1 MPLDHIPTDAQPRE
15 KLLAR
20 GAAALS
26 DAELLAL
33 LLRTGTAGKNVLLMA
48 QEVLG
53 VCGGMAGLLNA
64 SADQLKT
71 IKGLGGPAKRAELL
85 AVMELARRAVAQQ
98 MQQGAC
104 MNQSHLAAQYAQMHL
119 AHLPHECFAVLFL
132 DTQHHLICM
141 ETLFTGTLNHA
152 SVYPRE
158 VARRALHHHAA
169 SVILAHN
176 HPSGQA
182 EPSPADVTLTEQLQQ
197 ALGLLDI
204 AVLDHLIVAQG
215 QVVSMAQRGRMP
227 QGNP

>member
-1 MPLDHIPTDAQPRE
+1 
-15 KLLAR
+15 
-20 GAAALS
+20 
-26 DAELLAL
+26 
-33 LLRTGTAGKNVLLMA
+33 
-48 QEVLG
+48 
-53 VCGGMAGLLNA
+53 
-64 SADQLKT
+64 
-71 IKGLGGPAKRAELL
+71 
-85 AVMELARRAVAQQ
+85 MELARRAVAQQ